1 MNSLHLDARPHAKSI
16 GDLFQAAI
24 SNHWTFRLQARLI
37 SVLMDVGATAQSL
50 SSRRTAKPA
59 AALVSE
65 GDAIADLRVALSR
78 LLAATAAPGKAGR
91 GDGRH

>member
-24 SNHWTFRLQARLI
+24 SNHWTFRVQARRF

-50 SSRRTAKPA
+50 P
-59 AALVSE
+59 
-65 GDAIADLRVALSR
+65 
-78 LLAATAAPGKAGR
+78 
-91 GDGRH
+91 